1 MYQNKSVDHSKFSEL
16 HKDFESV
23 QEVTNTCLKCHT
35 ERGKEVME
43 SSHWNWEREAHI
55 EGRGV
60 TYLGKQ
66 NMVNNF
72 CMGISGSE
80 GTCTRCHIGYGYDD
94 KNFDFSN
101 QSNIDCLVCH
111 DNSETYSKAPGS
123 AGYPHQ
129 QVDLSY
135 AAQNVG
141 APGKHNCGV
150 CHFYSA
156 GGNNVKNGAM
166 EKALLNTTRDVDVHV
181 KDGPDMSCVEC
192 HETEKHQMKG
202 KYYGVSSMDR
212 NRATCSECHT
222 EQPHQQNILNE
233 HTLKVTCRIPH
244 SNIC

>member
-1 MYQNKSVDHSKFSEL
+1 MRYTGLLIITLLAAFITGRGQHKEMDYVPRKQDPMYQNKSVDHSKFSEL
-16 HKDFESV
+16 HKNFETV

-43 SSHWNWEREAHI
+43 TSHWNWEREAHI

-66 NMVNNF
+66 NLINNF
-72 CMGISGSE
+72 CTGIAGSE

-94 KNFDFSN
+94 KDFDFSN

-111 DNSETYSKAPGS
+111 DNSQTYSKAPGS

-166 EKALLNTTRDVDVHV
+166 EKALLNTTRDVDVHMAKEV
-181 KDGPDMSCVEC
+181 
-192 HETEKHQMKG
+192 
-202 KYYGVSSMDR
+202 R
-212 NRATCSECHT
+212 
-222 EQPHQQNILNE
+222 
-233 HTLKVTCRIPH
+233 TCRVW
-244 SNIC
+244 NVMKRKNTR